1 MTKSEIESKYNEV
14 GCVLQDSLSKAK
26 SIKLLGEEEKNELT
40 DIVSRL
46 EKINTEFQS

>member
-26 SIKLLGEEEKNELT
+26 SINLLGEEEKMNWQILFL
-40 DIVSRL
+40 D
-46 EKINTEFQS
+46 